1 MPSIRPLTPTQ
12 VEAAAPDLAR
22 LLRDCVAGGAS
33 IGFMD
38 GITHEEAEGFWRDV
52 AESAAKD
59 GRVVLVAEDAEG
71 LVGTVQMIPAGMPNQ
86 PHRFDISKMQ
96 VHRRARRQGIGEA
109 LMHAAEAAA
118 LERGRTVGVLD
129 TADATAARLYERC
142 GWIRVGEIPAYALLP
157 NGEPCG
163 TTFYYRRLAA

>member
-1 MPSIRPLTPTQ
+1 MPQIRPLTPAE
-12 VEAAAPDLAR
+12 VEAAAPALADLT
-22 LLRDCVAGGAS
+22 LDCVAGGAS

-38 GITHEEAEGFWRDV
+38 GITRQEAEGFWRGV
-52 AESAAKD
+52 AAAAD

-71 LVGTVQMIPAGMPNQ
+71 LVGTVQMVPAGMPNQ
-86 PHRFDISKMQ
+86 PHRFDIAKMQ

-109 LMHAAEAAA
+109 LMRAAEAAA

-142 GWIRVGEIPAYALLP
+142 GWVRVGEIPAYALLP
-157 NGEPCG
+157 NGELCG
-163 TTFYYRRLAA
+163 TTFYYRRLA